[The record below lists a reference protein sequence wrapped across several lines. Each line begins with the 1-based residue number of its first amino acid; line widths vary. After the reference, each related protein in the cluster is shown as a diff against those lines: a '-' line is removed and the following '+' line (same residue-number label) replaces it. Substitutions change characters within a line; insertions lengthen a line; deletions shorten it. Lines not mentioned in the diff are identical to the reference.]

1 MADMD
6 SDHVLVV
13 PDTPDRIQQSAC
25 PASSSVARRD
35 VDPSPR
41 RRFRFKTRNN
51 SMHGPSSQADA
62 FSVLPAHADADNI
75 FRQADVARALA
86 FPEGSEAKLPSQKSN
101 KTTGTSLLN
110 EKRAE
115 KRVLDQRSCIINNIS
130 SSDAGE
136 RRHSCQI
143 RDVEVSQQEANHQNG
158 NFLDVGSVLPTIPVG
173 KPQNRTGI
181 SISIPNNRLKAVT
194 GPDVCPGSSSEV
206 NDEMIITGSSRSPS
220 VVPQRHVG
228 QKRLVRNGCISPSNV
243 AQRSVKVDI
252 RQEMCSPRGVLHHQH
267 PQHDVFATANAIDL
281 TDNSSA
287 ITRHGDGVNI
297 SANIMDTRAAKRL
310 GTDRAG
316 EALVPPSEYVANG
329 FSGVSLSGRNNKGKE
344 ISHDMLDSKR
354 IGVANSTRYVLILSV
369 LISVISSF
377 FFPLLI

>member
-1 MADMD
+1 MVDMN

-13 PDTPDRIQQSAC
+13 PDTPDLIQQSTC
-25 PASSSVARRD
+25 PASGSVARRD

-62 FSVLPAHADADNI
+62 FSVLPAHIDADNI
-75 FRQADVARALA
+75 FRQADVARVLA

-101 KTTGTSLLN
+101 KTTGTPLLN
-110 EKRAE
+110 EKRSE
-115 KRVLDQRSCIINNIS
+115 KRVLDQRSSIINNIS

-136 RRHSCQI
+136 RKHSCQI
-143 RDVEVSQQEANHQNG
+143 RDGEVSQQEAKHQNG
-158 NFLDVGSVLPTIPVG
+158 NILDVGSVLPTIPVG
-173 KPQNRTGI
+173 NPRNRTGI
-181 SISIPNNRLKAVT
+181 SISIL
-194 GPDVCPGSSSEV
+194 DVCPGSSSEV
-206 NDEMIITGSSRSPS
+206 NDEMTITGSSRSPS
-220 VVPQRHVG
+220 IVPQRHVG

-243 AQRSVKVDI
+243 AKRSVKVDI
-252 RQEMCSPRGVLHHQH
+252 RQEMCSPRGVLQHQH

-281 TDNSSA
+281 TDDSPA

-310 GTDRAG
+310 GTDIAG

-354 IGVANSTRYVLILSV
+354 IGAAIPMRYVLILSV
-369 LISVISSF
+369 LVSVISSF
-377 FFPLLI
+377 IFPLLI